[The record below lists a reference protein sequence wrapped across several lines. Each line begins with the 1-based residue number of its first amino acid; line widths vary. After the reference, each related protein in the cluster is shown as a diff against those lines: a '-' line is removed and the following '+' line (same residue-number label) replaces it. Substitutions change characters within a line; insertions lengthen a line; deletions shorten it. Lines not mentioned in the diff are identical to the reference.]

1 MAQIDYQY
9 AGKDN
14 PYFCNEAGRVEFTI
28 GTEAADVIR
37 VTAALKRPRVGL
49 GVGKRLAVVA
59 YLSTDAEGDNITSS
73 APDGGVVVG
82 NKGVVIPLVAGKA
95 FQLITNASGE
105 VNIDITES
113 TAKTFYLIIV
123 LPTGETVA
131 SGAITFAA

>member
-1 MAQIDYQY
+1 MTPIDYQY

-28 GTEAADVIR
+28 GAEAANVIR
-37 VTAALKRPRVGL
+37 VTAALKRPQAGIS
-49 GVGKRLAVVA
+49 VGKRLAVRA
-59 YLSTDAEGDNITSS
+59 YLSTDAEGDNITES

-82 NKGVVIPLVAGKA
+82 TKGIVIPLIAGKA
-95 FQLITNASGE
+95 FELVTNASAE

-113 TAKTFYLIIV
+113 TAKTFYLIVV

-131 SGAITFAA
+131 SSAITFA